1 MSISISEDSEDTGN
15 TFVITSSSEA
25 SHVSTLK
32 RSLTSYTSD
41 DDSIAESFSPVKRTR
56 LSPGE
61 SKCSYA
67 PSDSDS
73 DPVFLSDSC
82 ESDTNSTGEVF
93 MSDTE
98 QQPATMKPVDHD
110 LEEVASLL
118 ISACCD
124 RKCMHFLTVNDVVT
138 ARDKVNS
145 LSSNALRQWT
155 IDRINE
161 NSHEEASGKIRTKYL
176 VAGNEVCSVHA
187 ISPARFARLKK
198 SVIKGQK
205 EFEHGNKG
213 KKRFNTRTEG
223 AKAWMTRYFHLIGDK
238 MPHKNQIH
246 LPSWETQ
253 KDIYTRYKSDMELQQ
268 IPESEMV
275 ALSSFFR
282 IWTDEFPMLLFQR

>member
-176 VAGNEVCSVHA
+176 VAGNEVCQKAWCSVHA
-187 ISPARFARLKK
+187 PCSLCTLEEICH
-198 SVIKGQK
+198 Q
-205 EFEHGNKG
+205 
-213 KKRFNTRTEG
+213 
-223 AKAWMTRYFHLIGDK
+223 
-238 MPHKNQIH
+238 
-246 LPSWETQ
+246 
-253 KDIYTRYKSDMELQQ
+253 YTRYKSDMELQQ

-275 ALSSFFR
+275 ALSSFYR
-282 IWTDEFPMLLFQR
+282 IWTDEFSNVVIPEVGCCHSVLYMYIVFNCLCVVQCMNV